1 MLAVTIIAAR
11 WAVQRLAVP
20 AVALERLGMALIGL
34 GLLLVTELVV
44 VLLVRGLTLNEYIA
58 SRDAV
63 SGTVY
68 LALLAVFAVMPL
80 LIGRR

>member
-1 MLAVTIIAAR
+1 
-11 WAVQRLAVP
+11 
-20 AVALERLGMALIGL
+20 MALIGL

-68 LALLAVFAVMPL
+68 LALLAVFAVMAPARWSAVTWTDSETSWVSIPFAL
-80 LIGRR
+80 SLWRVFGP